1 MNKKTPLQAA
11 YGKFRAIIL
20 TTFVFSFALNM
31 LLFVTPLYMLQ
42 IYDRV
47 LGSRNEITLLMISMI
62 ALFLLVTYGI
72 LEFIRSRM
80 LVRAGH
86 QFDNVLSQSLFS
98 RSVKL
103 QLNQQ
108 NAGAQYILS
117 DGDKIREFLTGAGI
131 LAFFDIPWTP
141 VFVVICFIFHP
152 WLGYVALAGT
162 LVILSLALINE
173 YATRKPL
180 KEANN
185 AAQNANQFAGTV
197 LQNAEVIRSMGMEKH
212 LGNRWMDKHE
222 QGLEAQASASD
233 KAGAIMSFQKFFR
246 LTVQSAILGVGAY
259 LAIGNEI
266 SPGVMIA
273 ASIMMGRA
281 LQPIEQGVG
290 QWKTFVV
297 ARQAHTRLKNLFDNV
312 PGDEER
318 TTLPAP
324 KGQIGVEGLTAFYP
338 GTRTTFLK
346 NLNFKINPGEAVAVI
361 GPSGTG
367 KSSLIRHLVGVWRPA
382 MGTIRI
388 DGADIS
394 HWNADQLGEHLGY
407 LPQEVRLFAGT
418 IAENISRF
426 SNGSSEDIVKAAQMA
441 GVHDMI
447 LRMPNGYETQVG
459 DNGQQLSGGQR
470 QRVGLARA
478 IYGMPRIVVLDEPN
492 SNLDT
497 DGENALLETIKTLK
511 SEQITVVLVSHKTNI
526 LAVCDR
532 ILLMRD
538 GTLQADTTPKEL
550 FKPTKAAAS
559 TAATVPAGNF
569 QLPQNKPAAD

>member
-222 QGLEAQASASD
+222 QVLEAQASASD

-266 SPGVMIA
+266 SPGIMIA

-281 LQPIEQGVG
+281 LQPIEQALGSG
-290 QWKTFVV
+290 RPLL
-297 ARQAHTRLKNLFDNV
+297 RQDSSYAL
-312 PGDEER
+312 EE
-318 TTLPAP
+318 
-324 KGQIGVEGLTAFYP
+324 
-338 GTRTTFLK
+338 
-346 NLNFKINPGEAVAVI
+346 
-361 GPSGTG
+361 
-367 KSSLIRHLVGVWRPA
+367 LV
-382 MGTIRI
+382 
-388 DGADIS
+388 
-394 HWNADQLGEHLGY
+394 
-407 LPQEVRLFAGT
+407 
-418 IAENISRF
+418 
-426 SNGSSEDIVKAAQMA
+426 
-441 GVHDMI
+441 
-447 LRMPNGYETQVG
+447 
-459 DNGQQLSGGQR
+459 
-470 QRVGLARA
+470 
-478 IYGMPRIVVLDEPN
+478 
-492 SNLDT
+492 
-497 DGENALLETIKTLK
+497 
-511 SEQITVVLVSHKTNI
+511 
-526 LAVCDR
+526 
-532 ILLMRD
+532 
-538 GTLQADTTPKEL
+538 
-550 FKPTKAAAS
+550 
-559 TAATVPAGNF
+559 
-569 QLPQNKPAAD
+569 